1 MNFYKT
7 TLTIMAV
14 ILIICLA
21 MIGTTMASTEAVKYP
36 PIMNECPD
44 YYRKEATGCVSK
56 ISDIANSDSCNSVNF
71 GDKALYPNNE
81 NSGMGPESAICEKK
95 KWAIGCGV
103 NWDGITNNDNICY
116 A

>member
-1 MNFYKT
+1 
-7 TLTIMAV
+7 
-14 ILIICLA
+14 

-36 PIMNECPD
+36 PIMSECPD

-56 ISDIANSDSCNSVNF
+56 ISDITNLDACKSVDFNDTTVF
-71 GDKALYPNNE
+71 TNNG
-81 NSGMGPESAICEKK
+81 NSGMGPDSAICEKK
-95 KWAIGCGV
+95 NWAINCGV